1 MSQEEVTVSSPLEK
15 EILLYEGGNLK
26 MKKSREVTLSIT
38 WEKAILLKVNVLTL
52 KGANLKS

>member
-26 MKKSREVTLSIT
+26 MRKSREVTLSIT